1 MKLLSY
7 RFQGV
12 RRFGALTGDGVI
24 DLAARVGD
32 LYPDLRAVLTAGALP
47 AVAAIAA
54 AAPPD
59 HRLDEIALDP
69 VIPNP
74 AKILCV
80 GLNYKTHVLEVGRE
94 LPTHPSVFSRLHNT
108 LIAHGEAMIRP
119 RASTNFDFEGELA
132 VIVGRGGRHIAEAD
146 ALSHVAGYT
155 CFNDGSVRDFQRHSV
170 TAGKNFP
177 DTGPLGPWMV
187 TADEIPDPTRLTVAT
202 RLNGAEVQ
210 RDSVAHMIFPIP
222 RIIAYL
228 STFAELE
235 PGDVIATGTPHGVGL
250 GRTPPLWMKA
260 GDTIEVEIDGV
271 GTLRNTIVDEV

>member
-12 RRFGALTGDGVI
+12 RRFGALTGDGVV
-24 DLAARVGD
+24 DLASRVGD
-32 LYPDLRAVLTAGALP
+32 RYPDLRAVLMAGALP

-59 HRLDEIALDP
+59 HRLEEIALDP
-69 VIPNP
+69 VIVNP

-94 LPTHPSVFSRLHNT
+94 LPAHPSVFSRLHNT
-108 LIAHGEAMIRP
+108 LIAHGEAMVRP
-119 RASTNFDFEGELA
+119 KASTSFDFEGELA

-146 ALSHVAGYT
+146 ALAHVAGYA

-177 DTGPLGPWMV
+177 RTGPLGPWMV
-187 TADEIPDPTRLTVAT
+187 TADEIPDPTKLTLVT
-202 RLNGAEVQ
+202 RLNGVEVQ
-210 RDSVAHMIFPIP
+210 RDGIDHMIFPIP

-228 STFAELE
+228 STFTELE

-260 GDTIEVEIDGV
+260 GDTIEVDIAGV
-271 GTLRNTIVDEV
+271 GTLRNTVVDET